1 MDDRARM
8 LPTLPPLAVADV
20 VSRES
25 AFTMTRPPI
34 AVRVTSRA
42 YAWVVPRTMENT
54 SAPDTAPLRIAPAI
68 EIARALASTTWSA
81 SASIRTPASVAVIVE
96 PMANAETVLVTVLS
110 DLDRPDAAP
119 AMRLPVPLSSS
130 TEASIPELSRAWTR
144 TPPRVARTT
153 ESSRMKASTVA
164 VVWLD
169 ECAPASAWASEMVET
184 EMPSA
189 AATEVAAILVVE
201 VASTATEP
209 NTDSTSARYTPA
221 RTTEL
226 MVLSASVRPIP
237 PAAEAK
243 VPPAMLSS
251 APNATA
257 SILALS
263 LALTVTLSSTDV
275 TCWPAIWSM
284 SRITASTVSC
294 IEFSVCAPPRVNV
307 RPPPVPPAALRPP
320 PRAYEVIEPLAV
332 AVTWTGPPATIVERA
347 MSAEVVVPMSLT
359 AMDLATP
366 AAAPPPA
373 APLML
378 AAMAPARAL
387 MLEPP
392 VTVLSTI
399 SAWVE
404 PLMLLLATDPAPV
417 KEIPAP
423 EPPASPPAT
432 PITVDLT
439 VKADFASTAT
449 NPPPVTVAV
458 SMAARTVSA
467 ISLSPSAPVPAKA
480 TPPPLPAP
488 TASASEPDN
497 AVIFAASVAVTATS
511 PLSSVRI
518 RPPCTSASIV
528 TLIVLPVPEPAP
540 PNAAPPAVPPPKAS
554 RPARASALMVAV
566 DCASTVT
573 LCACLSGAALPMV
586 VPSTTARMVW
596 SRWTSPTIASPMWL
610 DAEEMPTPPESP
622 PPAPTA
628 PAMDTAPASAEM
640 VEVSCARTVTSWP
653 GSTVL
658 ARMLASTVLTT
669 VLPDPEPTPFNAIP
683 PPAPPWRVAPMP
695 SEKVSMSAL
704 EVAVTVR
711 SPPAVTL
718 AWSTIARTELATRFV
733 AIAPPPATLTPKPA
747 LVTSARAAEAVSAS
761 MCEES
766 LALTVTLAPVPVTT
780 LDPLCS

>member
-189 AATEVAAILVVE
+189 A
-201 VASTATEP
+201 
-209 NTDSTSARYTPA
+209 
-221 RTTEL
+221 
-226 MVLSASVRPIP
+226 
-237 PAAEAK
+237 
-243 VPPAMLSS
+243 
-251 APNATA
+251 
-257 SILALS
+257 
-263 LALTVTLSSTDV
+263 
-275 TCWPAIWSM
+275 
-284 SRITASTVSC
+284 
-294 IEFSVCAPPRVNV
+294 
-307 RPPPVPPAALRPP
+307 
-320 PRAYEVIEPLAV
+320 
-332 AVTWTGPPATIVERA
+332 G
-347 MSAEVVVPMSLT
+347 AEVVVPMSLT

-387 MLEPP
+387 MLEPSVALTRTGRPPPP

-449 NPPPVTVAV
+449 NPPPVTVD
-458 SMAARTVSA
+458 R
-467 ISLSPSAPVPAKA
+467 K
-480 TPPPLPAP
+480 
-488 TASASEPDN
+488 
-497 AVIFAASVAVTATS
+497 
-511 PLSSVRI
+511 
-518 RPPCTSASIV
+518 
-528 TLIVLPVPEPAP
+528 
-540 PNAAPPAVPPPKAS
+540 
-554 RPARASALMVAV
+554 
-566 DCASTVT
+566 ST
-573 LCACLSGAALPMV
+573 
-586 VPSTTARMVW
+586 
-596 SRWTSPTIASPMWL
+596 
-610 DAEEMPTPPESP
+610 
-622 PPAPTA
+622 
-628 PAMDTAPASAEM
+628 
-640 VEVSCARTVTSWP
+640 
-653 GSTVL
+653 
-658 ARMLASTVLTT
+658 
-669 VLPDPEPTPFNAIP
+669 
-683 PPAPPWRVAPMP
+683 
-695 SEKVSMSAL
+695 
-704 EVAVTVR
+704 
-711 SPPAVTL
+711 
-718 AWSTIARTELATRFV
+718 
-733 AIAPPPATLTPKPA
+733 
-747 LVTSARAAEAVSAS
+747 
-761 MCEES
+761 
-766 LALTVTLAPVPVTT
+766 
-780 LDPLCS
+780 

>member
-320 PRAYEVIEPLAV
+320 PRAYEV
-332 AVTWTGPPATIVERA
+332 
-347 MSAEVVVPMSLT
+347 VVPMSLT

-387 MLEPP
+387 MLEPSVALTRTGRPPPP

-467 ISLSPSAPVPAKA
+467 ISLSTSAPVPAQA
-480 TPPPLPAP
+480 APPPLPAP
-488 TASASEPDN
+488 TASASEPDS
-497 AVIFAASVAVTATS
+497 AVIFAASVAATATS

-669 VLPDPEPTPFNAIP
+669 VLPDPEPTPLNAIP

-747 LVTSARAAEAVSAS
+747 LVTSARAAEAGSAS